1 MITTLAVHGYRSL
14 RDVVLPLGPLTV
26 ITGANGVGKSNLYRA
41 FHLLADTAAGRFIG
55 SIAAAGG
62 LTSVLWAGPETISGA
77 MRRGEQ
83 PIQGSARRVAP
94 VSLQLGF
101 NTQQFGYLID
111 VGLPVA
117 GRTIFLRDPLIKREL
132 IWAGP
137 VLRPAA
143 TLLERTARGVRV
155 ATESDRADIELSL
168 APWSSV
174 LDELVDPI
182 NRPELAAVRD
192 VVRGWRFYDSFRVDP
207 DAQVRQPQIGTRTEV
222 LASDGSDLAPAVATI
237 GESAWEEPFSAAIA
251 DAFDGTR
258 VTVAERGGRFDL
270 EFHQRGVLRP
280 LSTNEVSDGTLR
292 YLLLAAALFSPRPPG
307 LMVLNEPET
316 SLHPEVL
323 PALARL
329 MVQAAERTQLV
340 VVSHSTALVVALTD
354 AGAVQHE
361 LVKPFGETAVRDQG
375 LISRPTWR
383 WGSR

>member
-1 MITTLAVHGYRSL
+1 
-14 RDVVLPLGPLTV
+14 
-26 ITGANGVGKSNLYRA
+26 
-41 FHLLADTAAGRFIG
+41 
-55 SIAAAGG
+55 
-62 LTSVLWAGPETISGA
+62 

-83 PIQGSARRVAP
+83 PIQGTARRVAP

-101 NTQQFGYLID
+101 NTEQFGYLID

-222 LASDGSDLAPAVATI
+222 LASDGNDLAPAVATI

-340 VVSHSTALVVALTD
+340 VVSHSAALVVALTD